1 MSSKILVVEDSPEL
15 RRAAK
20 VALESRG
27 YEVVCSED
35 GQDGL
40 ADFLAHKPDLVLL
53 DIRMPRISG
62 IELCGLIR
70 HRSRVPIVMY
80 SAVED
85 RDDVIRA
92 IRNGATDYVLKD
104 TGIMELLERVGSRL
118 AQAQAA
124 PKSDREPSTR
134 PSPDV
139 PVQLFSLR
147 KNDKATAVLVHSD
160 EEARAELLQVLRRTG
175 RQVIEAGT
183 GDEGI
188 EAIRSQNPE
197 LVVFAWSLDDVNGL
211 ELLKTLNRHP
221 NRRKIAAIAVSNK
234 RSHEAQRRAAYH
246 GVQDF
251 VLAPFNDGRA
261 DLAIRTALAKI
272 LPMPKIQKRPRTD
285 LPFMKAA

>member
-1 MSSKILVVEDSPEL
+1 MPSKILVVEDSPEL

-20 VALESRG
+20 VALEARG

-104 TGIMELLERVGSRL
+104 TGIMEVLERVGGHL
-118 AQAQAA
+118 AQAEVAL
-124 PKSDREPSTR
+124 KSEQEPAGR
-134 PSPDV
+134 PSQDA
-139 PVQLFSLR
+139 PVQLFSLKKGDR
-147 KNDKATAVLVHSD
+147 ATAILVHSD
-160 EEARAELLQVLRRTG
+160 EEARAQLLPMMQRTG
-175 RQVIEAGT
+175 RQVVEAAT
-183 GDEGI
+183 SDEGI
-188 EAIRSQNPE
+188 EAIRTQNPDLVLREIRMPRISGSE
-197 LVVFAWSLDDVNGL
+197 LCGL
-211 ELLKTLNRHP
+211 IRH
-221 NRRKIAAIAVSNK
+221 
-234 RSHEAQRRAAYH
+234 RSRVPIVMYSA
-246 GVQDF
+246 G
-251 VLAPFNDGRA
+251 
-261 DLAIRTALAKI
+261 
-272 LPMPKIQKRPRTD
+272 
-285 LPFMKAA
+285 